1 MIPSGLFTQIA
12 LVVLSVAV
20 AFTYIKP
27 TFSDISSSQEQIS
40 VYQTERDQ
48 VNSFNSTLESKLQK
62 VSSVASDDVDRLL
75 TYMPDRVDPLAVMRD
90 LETFGIDSGVE
101 IQDITDVGPVDDE
114 VSDLNEFDPYAY
126 ASEDP
131 FASPVEVSTGPY
143 AYVFTLSA
151 EGTYSQIKRLV
162 DIIEKNNYPLE
173 IHKLNLNA
181 TEGGFLAA
189 ELTLYTYS
197 KDKMEQLDSRTYED
211 VNVTYE

>member
-1 MIPSGLFTQIA
+1 
-12 LVVLSVAV
+12 
-20 AFTYIKP
+20 
-27 TFSDISSSQEQIS
+27 
-40 VYQTERDQ
+40 
-48 VNSFNSTLESKLQK
+48 
-62 VSSVASDDVDRLL
+62 
-75 TYMPDRVDPLAVMRD
+75 
-90 LETFGIDSGVE
+90 
-101 IQDITDVGPVDDE
+101 
-114 VSDLNEFDPYAY
+114 
-126 ASEDP
+126 EDP